1 MPKRLLR
8 VLVVDDS
15 VMYRKVLSDVLS
27 NIPGIEVVGTATDGK
42 VALAKIPQLKPD
54 MLTLDFDMP
63 ELDGL
68 KVLERV
74 RAEYP
79 DLKTVMVSTHTKEG
93 AAVTLKALELGALTF
108 ITKPR
113 TENPLESRTVLFEQ
127 LAPVIKEIRDQIH
140 SSYHLAPDL
149 FDNRDQVIS
158 QFSMGDAEPEKIPSP
173 AGSARIQIV
182 AIGISTGGPKA
193 LAELIPCLPET
204 LRIPVVIV
212 QHMPSDFTAALAES
226 LDQKSA
232 VKVVEAQNNMVLE
245 RGTVFIA
252 PGGRQMKVVNISG
265 QSMIEVNDDP
275 PENHCQPSVDYLFRS
290 VSKVYGKHAL
300 GIIMTGMGSD
310 GVLGLRLMKRL
321 GAQVIAQ
328 NRQSC
333 VVFGMPGEAINAG
346 VVDCVVPLNQIAT
359 QILQRVG
366 V

>member
-1 MPKRLLR
+1 MPGRLLR

-15 VMYRKVLSDVLS
+15 VLYRKVLSDVLS
-27 NIPGIEVVGTATDGK
+27 SIPGVEVVGTATDGN

-68 KVLERV
+68 MVLENVRV
-74 RAEYP
+74 DHP

-93 AAVTLKALELGALTF
+93 AAITLKALELGALTF

-113 TENPLESRTVLFEQ
+113 TDNPLESRTVLFDQ
-127 LAPVIKEIRDQIH
+127 LLPVVKEVRAQIH
-140 SSYHLAPDL
+140 PLQHSVNKSRA
-149 FDNRDQVIS
+149 IS
-158 QFSMGDAEPEKIPSP
+158 HPFNNNAAIKQTTSRAVSG
-173 AGSARIQIV
+173 RIQIV

-193 LAELIPCLPET
+193 LAQLIPCLPEA

-212 QHMPSDFTAALAES
+212 QHMPSDFTAALAEF

-232 VKVVEAQNNMVLE
+232 LKVVEAENNMALT

-252 PGGRQMKVVNISG
+252 PGGRQMRVVSVSG
-265 QSMIEVNDDP
+265 KSMLEINDDP

-290 VSKVYGKHAL
+290 ISKVYGKHAL
-300 GIIMTGMGSD
+300 AIIMTGMGSD

-328 NRQSC
+328 DRQSC

-346 VVDCVVPLNQIAT
+346 VVDQVVPLDHIAT
-359 QILQRVG
+359 QIIQRVG

>member
-15 VMYRKVLSDVLS
+15 VLYRKVLSDLLS
-27 NIPGIEVVGTATDGK
+27 GIPGVDVVGTATDGK

-68 KVLERV
+68 KVLEHV
-74 RAEYP
+74 RIDHP
-79 DLKTVMVSTHTKEG
+79 DLKVVMVSTHTKEG
-93 AAVTLKALELGALTF
+93 AAITLKALELGALTF
-108 ITKPR
+108 ITKPK
-113 TENPLESRTVLFEQ
+113 TENPLESKNVLLDQ
-127 LAPVIKEIRDQIH
+127 LLPVVKEIMAQIQP
-140 SSYHLAPDL
+140 SQHLVSKGPAISQPVVSDAAP
-149 FDNRDQVIS
+149 RKVIS
-158 QFSMGDAEPEKIPSP
+158 QVGI
-173 AGSARIQIV
+173 GRIQIV

-193 LAELIPCLPET
+193 LAEIIPCLPKE
-204 LRIPVVIV
+204 LRSPVVIV
-212 QHMPSDFTAALAES
+212 QHMPSKFTAALAES

-232 VKVVEAQNNMVLE
+232 LKVIEAENDMELT

-252 PGGRQMKVVNISG
+252 PGGKQMKVVHVSG
-265 QSMIEVNDDP
+265 KPMLEVNDDP

-290 VSKVYGKHAL
+290 ISKVYGKHAL

-328 NRQSC
+328 DKQSC

-346 VVDCVVPLNQIAT
+346 VVDYIVPLNQMAT
-359 QILQRVG
+359 EIVQRVG

>member
-8 VLVVDDS
+8 ILVVDDS
-15 VMYRKVLSDVLS
+15 VLYRKVLSEVLCV
-27 NIPGIEVVGTATDGK
+27 IPGVEVVGTATDGK
-42 VALAKIPQLKPD
+42 VALAKIIQLKPD

-68 KVLERV
+68 GVLENV
-74 RAEYP
+74 RKNHP

-93 AAVTLKALELGALTF
+93 VAITLKALELGALTF

-113 TENPLESRTVLFEQ
+113 TENPLESKTVLLDQ
-127 LAPVIKEIRDQIH
+127 LTPVIKEIRAQQIPPFA
-140 SSYHLAPDL
+140 S
-149 FDNRDQVIS
+149 
-158 QFSMGDAEPEKIPSP
+158 DAVPEKIPSRS
-173 AGSARIQIV
+173 GGGRIQIV

-193 LAELIPCLPET
+193 LAELIPCLPGD

-212 QHMPSDFTAALAES
+212 QHMPSEFTAALAES

-232 VKVVEAQNNMVLE
+232 LKVIEAENNMALK

-252 PGGRQMKVVNISG
+252 PGGKQMKVVMVSG
-265 QSMIEVNDDP
+265 QSMLEVNDDP
-275 PENHCQPSVDYLFRS
+275 QENHCQPSVDYLFRS
-290 VSKVYGKHAL
+290 ISKVYGKHAL
-300 GIIMTGMGSD
+300 AIIMTGMGSD

-321 GAQVIAQ
+321 GAMVIAQ
-328 NRQSC
+328 DRQSC

-346 VVDCVVPLNQIAT
+346 VVDHVVPLRHIAAE
-359 QILQRVG
+359 ILQRVG

>member
-15 VMYRKVLSDVLS
+15 VLYRKVLSDVLS
-27 NIPGIEVVGTATDGK
+27 NIQGVEVVGTATDGK

-68 KVLERV
+68 KVLEHV
-74 RAEYP
+74 RIDHP
-79 DLKTVMVSTHTKEG
+79 DLKVVMVSAHTKEG
-93 AAVTLKALELGALTF
+93 AAITLKALELGALTF
-108 ITKPR
+108 VTKPK
-113 TENPLESRTVLFEQ
+113 TENPLESKNVLLDQ
-127 LAPVIKEIRDQIH
+127 LVPVVKEIM
-140 SSYHLAPDL
+140 A
-149 FDNRDQVIS
+149 QVQPSQQLVSKGRAIS
-158 QFSMGDAEPEKIPSP
+158 QPAVSDAAPGNLTSQ
-173 AGSARIQIV
+173 AATGRIQIV

-193 LAELIPCLPET
+193 LAELIPCLPKD
-204 LRIPVVIV
+204 LRTPVVIV
-212 QHMPSDFTAALAES
+212 QHMPSEFTAALAES
-226 LDQKSA
+226 LDQKS
-232 VKVVEAQNNMVLE
+232 VLNVIEAENSMELK
-245 RGTVFIA
+245 RGTIFIA
-252 PGGRQMKVVNISG
+252 PGGKQMKVVLVSG
-265 QSMIEVNDDP
+265 KPMLEINDDP

-300 GIIMTGMGSD
+300 GVIMTGMGSD

-328 NRQSC
+328 DKQSC

-346 VVDCVVPLNQIAT
+346 VVDDIVPLSRIAAE
-359 QILQRVG
+359 IVQRVG

>member
-15 VMYRKVLSDVLS
+15 VLYRKVLSDVLS
-27 NIPGIEVVGTATDGK
+27 NIPGVEVVGTATDGK
-42 VALAKIPQLKPD
+42 VALAKISQLKPD

-68 KVLERV
+68 EVLEHV
-74 RAEYP
+74 RIDHP
-79 DLKTVMVSTHTKEG
+79 DLKVVMVSAHTKEG
-93 AAVTLKALELGALTF
+93 AAITLKALELGALTF
-108 ITKPR
+108 ITKPK
-113 TENPLESRTVLFEQ
+113 TENPIESKNILLDQ
-127 LAPVIKEIRDQIH
+127 LVPVVKEIIAQIQLPQYLV
-140 SSYHLAPDL
+140 SQD
-149 FDNRDQVIS
+149 RTIS
-158 QFSMGDAEPEKIPSP
+158 QPAVSDAATGKLTSAPG
-173 AGSARIQIV
+173 AGRIQII

-193 LAELIPCLPET
+193 LAELIPFLPED

-212 QHMPSDFTAALAES
+212 QHMPSEFTAALAES

-232 VKVVEAQNNMVLE
+232 LNVIEAENSMELK

-252 PGGRQMKVVNISG
+252 PGGKQMKVVQASG
-265 QSMIEVNDDP
+265 KIMLEVNDDP

-290 VSKVYGKHAL
+290 ISKVYGKHAL

-328 NRQSC
+328 DKQTC

-346 VVDCVVPLNQIAT
+346 VVDLVVPLRHIAAE
-359 QILQRVG
+359 IVHRVG

>member
-15 VMYRKVLSDVLS
+15 VLYRKVLSEVLS
-27 NIPGIEVVGTATDGK
+27 NIPGVEVVGTATDGK

-68 KVLERV
+68 KVLEHV
-74 RAEYP
+74 RIDHP
-79 DLKTVMVSTHTKEG
+79 DIKVIMVSTHTKEG
-93 AAVTLKALELGALTF
+93 AAITLRALELGALTF
-108 ITKPR
+108 ATKPR
-113 TENPLESRTVLFEQ
+113 TENPLESKTVLFDQ
-127 LAPVIKEIRDQIH
+127 LAPVVKEI
-140 SSYHLAPDL
+140 
-149 FDNRDQVIS
+149 IS
-158 QFSMGDAEPEKIPSP
+158 QIQPSQYSAGKDLAVSQPDVIDAPQEKIIPQTA
-173 AGSARIQIV
+173 AGRIQIV

-193 LAELIPCLPET
+193 LAEIIPCLPQD
-204 LRIPVVIV
+204 LRVPVVIV
-212 QHMPSDFTAALAES
+212 QHMPSEFTAALAES

-232 VKVVEAQNNMVLE
+232 LKVIEAENNMELK
-245 RGTVFIA
+245 RGTIFIA

-265 QSMIEVNDDP
+265 KPMLEVNDDP

-300 GIIMTGMGSD
+300 GVIMTGMGSD

-328 NRQSC
+328 DKQSC

-346 VVDCVVPLNQIAT
+346 VVDRVVPLNYIA
-359 QILQRVG
+359 IEIARRAG
-366 V
+366 E

>member
-15 VMYRKVLSDVLS
+15 VLYRKVLSDVLS
-27 NIPGIEVVGTATDGK
+27 NIPGVEVVGTATDGN

-63 ELDGL
+63 EMDGL
-68 KVLERV
+68 KVLEHV
-74 RAEYP
+74 SVDHP
-79 DLKTVMVSTHTKEG
+79 DLKVVMVSAHTKEG
-93 AAVTLKALELGALTF
+93 AAITLKALELGALTF
-108 ITKPR
+108 VTKPK
-113 TENPLESRTVLFEQ
+113 TENPLKSKNVLLNQ
-127 LAPVIKEIRDQIH
+127 LVPVVKEIMALQPSHH
-140 SSYHLAPDL
+140 SVSNCRA
-149 FDNRDQVIS
+149 IS
-158 QFSMGDAEPEKIPSP
+158 QPIVSDAAPGKVISP
-173 AGSARIQIV
+173 AGTGRLQIV

-193 LAELIPCLPET
+193 LAQLIPCLPED

-212 QHMPSDFTAALAES
+212 QHMPSKYTAALAES

-232 VKVVEAQNNMVLE
+232 LKVIEAENGMELK
-245 RGTVFIA
+245 RGIIFIA
-252 PGGRQMKVVNISG
+252 PGGKQMKVVGVSG
-265 QSMIEVNDDP
+265 KSMLEVNDDP

-290 VSKVYGKHAL
+290 ISKVYGKHAL

-328 NRQSC
+328 DKQSC
-333 VVFGMPGEAINAG
+333 VIFGMPGEAINAG
-346 VVDCVVPLNQIAT
+346 IVDYVAPLNHIAT
-359 QILQRVG
+359 QIVQRVG

>member
-1 MPKRLLR
+1 MPRRLLR

-27 NIPGIEVVGTATDGK
+27 NIPGVEVVGTATDGK

-68 KVLERV
+68 MVLERV
-74 RAEYP
+74 REDHP
-79 DLKTVMVSTHTKEG
+79 DLKTVMVSAHTKEG
-93 AAVTLKALELGALTF
+93 AAITLKALELGALTF

-113 TENPLESRTVLFEQ
+113 TVNSLESRTVLLDQ
-127 LAPVIKEIRDQIH
+127 LARVVKEIRAQIH
-140 SSYHLAPDL
+140 PLQCPVNKGRAIPHPFTSNAAP
-149 FDNRDQVIS
+149 
-158 QFSMGDAEPEKIPSP
+158 GKITSRA
-173 AGSARIQIV
+173 AGGRIQIV

-193 LAELIPCLPET
+193 LAQLIPCLPEA

-212 QHMPSDFTAALAES
+212 QHMPSDFTAALAQS
-226 LDQKSA
+226 LDQKSV
-232 VKVVEAQNNMVLE
+232 VKVVEAENNMALT

-252 PGGRQMKVVNISG
+252 PGGRQMKVVMVSG
-265 QSMIEVNDDP
+265 KSMLEVNDDP

-290 VSKVYGKHAL
+290 ISKVFGKHAL
-300 GIIMTGMGSD
+300 GVIMTGMGSD

-328 NRQSC
+328 DRQSC

-346 VVDCVVPLNQIAT
+346 VVDQVVPLGHIAT

>member
-1 MPKRLLR
+1 MPKPLLR

-15 VMYRKVLSDVLS
+15 VLYRKVLSDVLS
-27 NIPGIEVVGTATDGK
+27 SIPGIEVVGTATDGK
-42 VALAKIPQLKPD
+42 VALAKIGQLKPD

-68 KVLERV
+68 MVLERV
-74 RAEYP
+74 RADHP

-93 AAVTLKALELGALTF
+93 ADITVKALELGALTF

-113 TENPLESRTVLFEQ
+113 TVTPLESKTVLFEQ
-127 LAPVIKEIRDQIH
+127 LAPVVKEIRDQIRPSQH
-140 SSYHLAPDL
+140 PVNTGRA
-149 FDNRDQVIS
+149 IS
-158 QFSMGDAEPEKIPSP
+158 QPFTTDAALRTTTSR
-173 AGSARIQIV
+173 AGSGRIQIV

-193 LAELIPCLPET
+193 LTELIPCLPEA

-212 QHMPSDFTAALAES
+212 QHMPSDFTAALARS

-232 VKVVEAQNNMVLE
+232 VKVVEAENNMALT

-252 PGGRQMKVVNISG
+252 PGGRQMKVVTVCG
-265 QSMIEVNDDP
+265 KSMLEVNDDP

-290 VSKVYGKHAL
+290 ISKVYGKHAL

-321 GAQVIAQ
+321 GARVIAQ
-328 NRQSC
+328 DRQSC

-346 VVDCVVPLNQIAT
+346 VVDRVVPLNQIAAE
-359 QILQRVG
+359 ILQRVG

>member
-15 VMYRKVLSDVLS
+15 VLYRKVLSDVLS
-27 NIPGIEVVGTATDGK
+27 NIPGVQVVGTATDGK

-68 KVLERV
+68 EVLEHV
-74 RAEYP
+74 RIDHP
-79 DLKTVMVSTHTKEG
+79 DLKVVMVSAHTKEG
-93 AAVTLKALELGALTF
+93 AAITLKALELGALTF
-108 ITKPR
+108 VTKPK
-113 TENPLESRTVLFEQ
+113 TENPIESKNVLFDQ
-127 LAPVIKEIRDQIH
+127 LVPVVKEIM
-140 SSYHLAPDL
+140 A
-149 FDNRDQVIS
+149 QVQLS
-158 QFSMGDAEPEKIPSP
+158 PSTFSDAAPEKVTSP
-173 AGSARIQIV
+173 AGVGRIQIV

-193 LAELIPCLPET
+193 LAQLIPCLPED
-204 LRIPVVIV
+204 LRTPVVIV
-212 QHMPSDFTAALAES
+212 QHMPSDYTAALAES

-232 VKVVEAQNNMVLE
+232 LNVIEAENSMELK
-245 RGTVFIA
+245 RGIVFIA
-252 PGGRQMKVVNISG
+252 PGGKQMKVVHVSG
-265 QSMIEVNDDP
+265 KYMLEVNDDP

-290 VSKVYGKHAL
+290 ISKVYGKNAL

-328 NRQSC
+328 DKQSC

-346 VVDCVVPLNQIAT
+346 VVDCVVPLNHIAT
-359 QILQRVG
+359 EIIQRVG

>member
-27 NIPGIEVVGTATDGK
+27 DIPGVEVVGTATDGK
-42 VALAKIPQLKPD
+42 VALAKIPQLQPD
-54 MLTLDFDMP
+54 MMTLDFDMP
-63 ELDGL
+63 ELNGL
-68 KVLERV
+68 MVLERV
-74 RAEYP
+74 RVDHP
-79 DLKTVMVSTHTKEG
+79 DLKTIMVSTHTKEG
-93 AAVTLKALELGALTF
+93 AAITLKALELGALTF

-113 TENPLESRTVLFEQ
+113 TENPLESRTVLFDQ
-127 LAPVIKEIRDQIH
+127 LVPVIKEIRDQILP
-140 SSYHLAPDL
+140 SQHLV
-149 FDNRDQVIS
+149 NEDQAILHP
-158 QFSMGDAEPEKIPSP
+158 SMSDAVPETTTSR

-182 AIGISTGGPKA
+182 AIGVSTGGPKA
-193 LAELIPCLPET
+193 LTELIPCLPED
-204 LRIPVVIV
+204 LRVPVVIV
-212 QHMPSDFTAALAES
+212 QHMPSDFTAALAVS

-232 VKVVEAQNNMVLE
+232 VKVVEAENNMVLK

-252 PGGRQMKVVNISG
+252 PGGKQMKVVTISG
-265 QSMIEVNDDP
+265 QAMLEVNDDP
-275 PENHCQPSVDYLFRS
+275 PENHCQPSADYLFRS
-290 VSKVYGKHAL
+290 VSKGYGKHAL

-310 GVLGLRLMKRL
+310 GVLGLRLMKRR

-328 NRQSC
+328 DRQSC
-333 VVFGMPGEAINAG
+333 VVFGMPAEAIQAG